1 MAEKQNPGFMEQIRE
16 MRALRTQQLR
26 GMTADQRFYANMN
39 SNQRA
44 LVQANQKLAASF
56 DSMSKTFVSSIK
68 GLTSAVGSIAS
79 KGVSA
84 AGSVAGGAAS
94 LAGSIA
100 SGLGK
105 VLPLAITGIVAKM
118 LLWDNLTGENKNRI
132 MSSVSTLF
140 SNIFGGLPDLFRGIL
155 QKVVKS
161 ISEMD
166 IKFPIIGTLM
176 EKTEAFIK
184 VFTAGIELAKLKFED
199 LMEFFGNIKDPMK
212 LFESGL
218 KAMGA
223 ATLFRLLLPATVSL
237 VSAII
242 GNRLLMGQI
251 GDALDSRI
259 GGTVGGGGRGRGA
272 GRRARRAAT
281 AAGGAAV
288 ISASRVA
295 AGTTLAGTVAK
306 KIGIRLGA
314 GAALA
319 AIPVFGQLLLAGY
332 TAYELYEIAIELGFT
347 EEEAAQLSEPEQQT
361 DAMSFYGERKATA
374 LEVTAATQ
382 AKQELPTLQNDLRK
396 LESGQGMF
404 KPGGAPGT
412 SNEIG
417 YNAAVADLKDQIKTR
432 EALISRGDNEARRK
446 RQIGE
451 EKSTGGDLGVQ
462 AAFNRI
468 WNQLSK
474 FEKQSAIDMAIPII
488 ETETFVYLMGSDR
501 KIKKMTIEEYMKL
514 RNDLDPQITE
524 VDRAE
529 FERMTGKVIMKNESA
544 SNYNA
549 FYGMGDVSKGS
560 IAPPKNLTE
569 MTGEEV
575 LEYQARLKASTKAAG
590 EGKINGVAYGTS
602 AVGAYQIV
610 RQNLTNEKREGYY
623 DENPEEKNK
632 LFNEEQ
638 QDKIYRWFIN
648 DAVNQFMATGDKKA
662 FSDYVTSK
670 WEIFS
675 KDPKAKKELDA
686 LLDNPVFTA
695 DAGDST
701 KKQTKEQRAVR
712 EKMLMKIIEEGMSV
726 IGKPGDTTIATIK
739 GESAVDI
746 GIKKVENV
754 AESVTDKLRGI
765 FTKSGTVEDFLGSS
779 QGPGFED
786 ILKMF
791 APASNKPAI
800 TIINND
806 NKSSSSSYTGSAGSS
821 MGSHIISK
829 APYDSYI
836 AFNSLAGGMPQT

>member
-1 MAEKQNPGFMEQIRE
+1 MAEKQNPGYIEQLRE

-44 LVQANQKLAASF
+44 LIQANQKLAASF
-56 DSMSKTFVSSIK
+56 DSMSRTFVSSIK

-132 MSSVSTLF
+132 LSSVSTLF

-166 IKFPIIGTLM
+166 IKFPILTTLM
-176 EKTEAFIK
+176 QKTEAFVKLI
-184 VFTAGIELAKLKFED
+184 TAGFELAKLKFED

-212 LFESGL
+212 IFESGL
-218 KAMGA
+218 KAISA

-237 VSAII
+237 VSAIV
-242 GNRLLMGQI
+242 GNRLLMGRI

-259 GGTVGGGGRGRGA
+259 GGPVGGGGGA
-272 GRRARRAAT
+272 GKRARRA
-281 AAGGAAV
+281 GAA
-288 ISASRVA
+288 A
-295 AGTTLAGTVAK
+295 
-306 KIGIRLGA
+306 A
-314 GAALA
+314 GAAAVSAGRKA
-319 AIPVFGQLLLAGY
+319 AGRSAAVAIASKVGASLTTRSVIAFIPVVGQLALLGY
-332 TAYELYEIAIELGFT
+332 TAYEIYEIARELGFT
-347 EEEAAQLSEPEQQT
+347 EDEAEQLKQEVEMKT
-361 DAMSFYGERKATA
+361 DALDYYGPVIDEKKMS
-374 LEVTAATQ
+374 EVQ
-382 AKQELPTLQNDLRK
+382 AKQAEIEKLQKSAEPNPALPPFEQEKEIIETRSKIEKLTKEITDITDIQKRRK
-396 LESGQGMF
+396 SQL
-404 KPGGAPGT
+404 
-412 SNEIG
+412 
-417 YNAAVADLKDQIKTR
+417 
-432 EALISRGDNEARRK
+432 DNERTYDNITGK
-446 RQIGE
+446 
-451 EKSTGGDLGVQ
+451 GGDIGVLS
-462 AAFNRI
+462 AFNKI

-488 ETETFVYLMGSDR
+488 ETENFVYIMGKDR
-501 KIKKMTIEEYMKL
+501 KIHKMKIDEYLKL
-514 RNDLDPQITE
+514 RNELDPLITE
-524 VDRAE
+524 IDRAE

-569 MTGEEV
+569 MTGQEV
-575 LEYQARLKASTKAAG
+575 LDYQEQLRKSTA
-590 EGKINGVAYGTS
+590 GKIGQGEKGTS
-602 AVGAYQIV
+602 AVGAYQ
-610 RQNLTNEKREGYY
+610 LTKSNVTDPYY
-623 DENPEEKNK
+623 ALFPEEKGK
-632 LFNEEQ
+632 LFNQEQ

-686 LLDNPVFTA
+686 LLDNPVFIA

-712 EKMLMKIIEEGMSV
+712 EKLLMKVFEQAGIDLF
-726 IGKPGDTTIATIK
+726 KPGDTTIATIK

-746 GIKKVENV
+746 GVKKVENV
-754 AESVTDKLRGI
+754 AESVKDKLTGI
-765 FTKSGTVEDFLGSS
+765 FKGSATVEEFLGSS
-779 QGPGFED
+779 QKAGGPGFED
-786 ILKMF
+786 ILNMF
-791 APASNKPAI
+791 APASNKPAV

-821 MGSHIISK
+821 MDIISK
-829 APYDSYI
+829 APYNSYT

>member
-1 MAEKQNPGFMEQIRE
+1 MAEKQNPGYIEQLRE

-44 LVQANQKLAASF
+44 LIQANQKLAASF
-56 DSMSKTFVSSIK
+56 DSMSRTFVSSIK
-68 GLTSAVGSIAS
+68 GLTSAVGSVAS

-166 IKFPIIGTLM
+166 IKFPILTTLM
-176 EKTEAFIK
+176 QKTEAFVKLI
-184 VFTAGIELAKLKFED
+184 TAGFELAKLKFED

-212 LFESGL
+212 IFESGL
-218 KAMGA
+218 KAISA

-237 VSAII
+237 VSAIV
-242 GNRLLMGQI
+242 GNRLLMGRI

-259 GGTVGGGGRGRGA
+259 GGPVGGGGGA
-272 GRRARRAAT
+272 GKRARRA
-281 AAGGAAV
+281 GAA
-288 ISASRVA
+288 A
-295 AGTTLAGTVAK
+295 
-306 KIGIRLGA
+306 A
-314 GAALA
+314 GAAAVSAGRKAAGRSAAVAIASKVGASLTTRSVLA
-319 AIPVFGQLLLAGY
+319 FIPVVGQLALLGY
-332 TAYELYEIAIELGFT
+332 TAYEIYAIARELGFT
-347 EEEAAQLSEPEQQT
+347 EDEAEQLKQEVEMKT
-361 DAMSFYGERKATA
+361 DALDYYGPVIDEKKMS
-374 LEVTAATQ
+374 EVQ
-382 AKQELPTLQNDLRK
+382 AKQAEIEKLQTFEPNPALPPFEQESQRIETRSKIEK
-396 LESGQGMF
+396 LTKEITDITDIQKARARQKREEES
-404 KPGGAPGT
+404 A
-412 SNEIG
+412 
-417 YNAAVADLKDQIKTR
+417 
-432 EALISRGDNEARRK
+432 
-446 RQIGE
+446 
-451 EKSTGGDLGVQ
+451 GGDIGVLS
-462 AAFNRI
+462 AFNKI
-468 WNQLSK
+468 WNTMSK

-488 ETETFVYLMGSDR
+488 ETENFVYIMGKDR
-501 KIKKMTIEEYMKL
+501 KIAKMKIDEYLKL
-514 RNDLDPQITE
+514 RNELDPLITE
-524 VDRAE
+524 IDRAE

-569 MTGEEV
+569 MTGQEV
-575 LEYQARLKASTKAAG
+575 LDYQEQLRKSTA
-590 EGKINGVAYGTS
+590 GKIGQGDKGTS
-602 AVGAYQIV
+602 AVGAYQ
-610 RQNLTNEKREGYY
+610 LTKSYVTDPYY
-623 DENPEEKNK
+623 AKFPEEKGR
-632 LFNEEQ
+632 LFNQEQ

-675 KDPKAKKELDA
+675 KDPEAKKELDA
-686 LLDNPVFTA
+686 LLNNPVFIA

-712 EKMLMKIIEEGMSV
+712 EKLLMKVFEQAGIDLF
-726 IGKPGDTTIATIK
+726 KPGDTTIATIK

-746 GIKKVENV
+746 GVKKVENV
-754 AESVTDKLRGI
+754 AESVKDKLTGI
-765 FTKSGTVEDFLGSS
+765 FKGSATVEEFLGSS
-779 QGPGFED
+779 QKAGGPGFED
-786 ILKMF
+786 ILNMF
-791 APASNKPAI
+791 APRPDKPAV

-821 MGSHIISK
+821 IDSNVISK
-829 APYDSYI
+829 APYNSYT